1 MKKLINLANFGPT
14 VEKLNNEHEDLE
26 NFLINHQID
35 GVELML
41 YEGDIIVNKNIVHGL
56 HLRTWSYWMDF
67 WKGNN
72 EGLLHNL
79 ITKDNI
85 FDMYNGSDYRSL
97 VDWYKKEFEIAK
109 SLNARYMVMHIA
121 DMDIHDIYTGG
132 YRYTDEEIVDTSI
145 ELINTVFTEDSDT
158 FLLFENM
165 WGPGL
170 RFDKLDLMV
179 KIFEKVNYKNKGFL
193 FDLSHYSLSKDNIF
207 SLDDLKSSVD
217 NTLKD
222 MGDLKNLIY
231 GMHISSC
238 SLGNSV
244 HKMRESFDY
253 TSPILSASLEER
265 YIHNLNTVG
274 TLDAHKPF
282 EHEIINEIIDLVSPE
297 FVVYEFLSQSKETLS
312 DWIKV
317 QNSFLD
323 LY

>member
-14 VEKLNNEHEDLE
+14 LDKFNNEHEDLE
-26 NFLINHQID
+26 KFLKNHQID

-41 YEGDIIVNKNIVHGL
+41 YEEDIKVNKDIVHGL

-67 WKGNN
+67 WKSNN

-79 ITKDNI
+79 ITKNNI

-109 SLNARYMVMHIA
+109 SLNTRYMVMHIA
-121 DMDIHDIYTGG
+121 DMDIHDIYTGK
-132 YRYTDEEIVDTSI
+132 YRYSDEEIVDASI
-145 ELINTVFTEDSDT
+145 DLINAVFTEDSDT
-158 FLLFENM
+158 LLLFENM

-170 RFDKLDLMV
+170 RFDKPDLMER
-179 KIFEKVNYKNKGFL
+179 IFEKVHYKNKGFL

-207 SLDDLKSSVD
+207 SLDNLKSSVG

-253 TSPILSASLEER
+253 KSPILSASLEER

-274 TLDAHKPF
+274 TLDSHKPF

-297 FVVYEFLSQSKETLS
+297 FVVYEFLSQCKETLS